1 MLYQIDDRINL
12 QSQLTQYSE
21 SKMEEK
27 SWQGF
32 RESGFRV
39 FFVGLFSL
47 LIAFIIYSK
56 LTMPSS
62 DPLSVESHELIELA
76 YGMLAIIAASMASSL
91 YGAYIIF
98 QSHQMRTAVGAGS
111 GRSLISFI
119 TNAFSN
125 RKYWTIMVVA
135 AISYGIFFGFLSQIL
150 VYRPDVSFTERG
162 IEVPSVDMIPCCSAP
177 GYMPMLTVYITDHFL
192 ILIIPV
198 NVILAAVVSM
208 LVGFNVAL
216 SIFAYRMKRSMHA
229 KTSLVGGIGAT
240 SGLFVGCPTCA
251 GSILSAVLG
260 VGVAGAGTS
269 ASVLAPFHTL
279 FIAASIPA
287 LIIAPFLIARSI
299 RSLSSCS
306 SSNSNN
312 NNLT

>member
-1 MLYQIDDRINL
+1 MD
-12 QSQLTQYSE
+12 
-21 SKMEEK
+21 EK
-27 SWQGF
+27 RWQAM

-39 FFVGLFSL
+39 LFVGLFSL
-47 LIAFIIYSK
+47 VIAFVIYSR
-56 LTMPSS
+56 LTVPSS
-62 DPLSVESHELIELA
+62 DATAVVMATQLTNLA
-76 YGMLAIIAASMASSL
+76 YAMLAITAASMAAMA
-91 YGAYIIF
+91 YGTYTIF
-98 QSHQMRTAVGAGS
+98 RSEQMRTAGTS
-111 GRSLISFI
+111 SLVSFI
-119 TNAFSN
+119 TGAFASRN
-125 RKYWTIMVVA
+125 YWKIMAVA
-135 AISYGIFFGFLSQIL
+135 AIGYGIFFGFLSQIL

-208 LVGFNVAL
+208 FVGFNVAL

-269 ASVLAPFHTL
+269 ASVLAPFQTL

-287 LIIAPFLIARSI
+287 LVIAPFLIARSI

-306 SSNSNN
+306 SSSSSN

>member
-1 MLYQIDDRINL
+1 MD
-12 QSQLTQYSE
+12 
-21 SKMEEK
+21 EK
-27 SWQGF
+27 RWQAM

-39 FFVGLFSL
+39 LFVGLFSL
-47 LIAFIIYSK
+47 VIAFVIYSR
-56 LTMPSS
+56 LTVPSS
-62 DPLSVESHELIELA
+62 DATAVVMATQLTNLA
-76 YGMLAIIAASMASSL
+76 YAMLAITAASMAAMA
-91 YGAYIIF
+91 YGTYTIF
-98 QSHQMRTAVGAGS
+98 RSEQMRTAGTS
-111 GRSLISFI
+111 SLVSFI
-119 TNAFSN
+119 TGAFASRN
-125 RKYWTIMVVA
+125 YWKIMAIA
-135 AISYGIFFGFLSQIL
+135 AIGYGIFFGFLSQIL

-208 LVGFNVAL
+208 FVGFNVAL
-216 SIFAYRMKRSMHA
+216 SIFAYRMKSSMHA

-269 ASVLAPFHTL
+269 ASVLAPFQTL

-306 SSNSNN
+306 SNSNSSSN

>member
-1 MLYQIDDRINL
+1 LR
-12 QSQLTQYSE
+12 SQPIQFSHSE
-21 SKMEEK
+21 MEEK
-27 SWQGF
+27 SWQGM
-32 RESGFRV
+32 REGGFRV

-98 QSHQMRTAVGAGS
+98 QSQQMRTAVGAGS

-125 RKYWTIMVVA
+125 RKYWAIMVVA
-135 AISYGIFFGFLSQIL
+135 AISYGIFFGFLSQIF

-162 IEVPSVDMIPCCSAP
+162 IRVPSIDLTPCCGAP
-177 GYMPMLTVYITDHFL
+177 GYMPMSAVYITDHFL
-192 ILIIPV
+192 ILIIPI
-198 NVILAAVVSM
+198 NVILAIVVSL

-216 SIFAYRMKRSMHA
+216 STFAFRLKKSLQT
-229 KTSLVGGIGAT
+229 KTSLAAGIGAT

-251 GSILSAVLG
+251 GSLISAVLG
-260 VGVAGAGTS
+260 IGVAGAGGTT
-269 ASVLAPFHTL
+269 AGAFAGLQTL
-279 FIAASIPA
+279 LIVASIPA
-287 LIIAPFLIARSI
+287 LIVAPFLSARSI
-299 RSLSSCS
+299 RSASTC
-306 SSNSNN
+306 
-312 NNLT
+312 NLD

>member
-1 MLYQIDDRINL
+1 MD
-12 QSQLTQYSE
+12 
-21 SKMEEK
+21 EK
-27 SWQGF
+27 RWQAM

-39 FFVGLFSL
+39 LFVGLFSL
-47 LIAFIIYSK
+47 VIAFVIYSR
-56 LTMPSS
+56 LTVPSS
-62 DPLSVESHELIELA
+62 DATAVVMATQLTNLA
-76 YGMLAIIAASMASSL
+76 YAMLAITAASMAAMA
-91 YGAYIIF
+91 YGTYTIF
-98 QSHQMRTAVGAGS
+98 RSEQMRTAGTS
-111 GRSLISFI
+111 SLVSFI
-119 TNAFSN
+119 TGAFASRN
-125 RKYWTIMVVA
+125 YWKIMAIA
-135 AISYGIFFGFLSQIL
+135 AIGYGIFFGFLSQIL
-150 VYRPDVSFTERG
+150 VHRPDVSFTERG

-269 ASVLAPFHTL
+269 ASVLAPFQTL

-306 SSNSNN
+306 SNSNSSSN

>member
-1 MLYQIDDRINL
+1 MD
-12 QSQLTQYSE
+12 
-21 SKMEEK
+21 EK
-27 SWQGF
+27 RWQAM

-39 FFVGLFSL
+39 LFVGLFSL
-47 LIAFIIYSK
+47 VIAFVIYSR
-56 LTMPSS
+56 LTVPSS
-62 DPLSVESHELIELA
+62 DATAVVMATQLTNLA
-76 YGMLAIIAASMASSL
+76 YAMLAITAASMAAMA
-91 YGAYIIF
+91 YGTYTIF
-98 QSHQMRTAVGAGS
+98 RSEQMRTAGTS
-111 GRSLISFI
+111 SLVSFI
-119 TNAFSN
+119 TGAFASRN
-125 RKYWTIMVVA
+125 YWKIMAIA
-135 AISYGIFFGFLSQIL
+135 AIGYGIFFGFLSQIL

-216 SIFAYRMKRSMHA
+216 SIFAYRMKSSMHA

-269 ASVLAPFHTL
+269 ASVLAPFQTL

-299 RSLSSCS
+299 KSLSSCS
-306 SSNSNN
+306 SSSSN

>member
-1 MLYQIDDRINL
+1 MD
-12 QSQLTQYSE
+12 
-21 SKMEEK
+21 EK
-27 SWQGF
+27 RWQAM

-39 FFVGLFSL
+39 LFVGLFSL
-47 LIAFIIYSK
+47 VIAFVIYSR
-56 LTMPSS
+56 LTVPSS
-62 DPLSVESHELIELA
+62 DATAVVMATQLTNLA
-76 YGMLAIIAASMASSL
+76 YAMLAITAASMAAMA
-91 YGAYIIF
+91 YGTYTIF
-98 QSHQMRTAVGAGS
+98 RSEQMRTAGTSSFV
-111 GRSLISFI
+111 SFI
-119 TNAFSN
+119 TGAFASRN
-125 RKYWTIMVVA
+125 YWKIMAIA
-135 AISYGIFFGFLSQIL
+135 AIGYGIFFGFLSQIL

-208 LVGFNVAL
+208 FVGFNVAL

-269 ASVLAPFHTL
+269 ASVLAPFQTL

-306 SSNSNN
+306 SSSSSNN